1 MPDAERK
8 EYRGRD
14 VTVSF
19 DASRCLH
26 AAECVRGLPE
36 VFDTS
41 QRPWIQP
48 DASDDAA
55 RVAEVVRRCPSGALR
70 YQLASG
76 APEQPDSPTVFTA
89 REGGGIVVRGDLRI
103 ATPDGELAELRA
115 VLCDCGRTA
124 RGPFCDN
131 SCRKADA
138 T

>member
-1 MPDAERK
+1 M
-8 EYRGRD
+8 
-14 VTVSF
+14 TVSF

-48 DASDDAA
+48 DASDDAV

-70 YQLASG
+70 YELASED
-76 APEQPDSPTVFTA
+76 PEQPDSPTTFAA
-89 REGGGIVVRGDLRI
+89 REGGGIAVRGDLRI
-103 ATPDGELAELRA
+103 ETPGGELTELRA

-131 SCRKADA
+131 ACRGGQRSAS
-138 T
+138 